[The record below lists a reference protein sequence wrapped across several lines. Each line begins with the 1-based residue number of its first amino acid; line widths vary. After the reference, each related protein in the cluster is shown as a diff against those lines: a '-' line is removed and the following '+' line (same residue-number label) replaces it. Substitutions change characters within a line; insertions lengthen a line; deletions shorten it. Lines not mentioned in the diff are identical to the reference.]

1 MLNQFYDG
9 SQHKWIPTIC
19 IDGIR
24 ICQAELVNEL
34 SYMIFQTDVRP
45 EQKTDRDGGF
55 GSTGKE

>member
-1 MLNQFYDG
+1 MMIGNISGYQQYVTNG
-9 SQHKWIPTIC
+9 V
-19 IDGIR
+19 R
-24 ICQAELVNEL
+24 ICQAELVHEL